1 MNEIFSQVMEITDF
15 RIVQN
20 ILVITY
26 LDGENNEITL
36 QFDAYEFYTK
46 ICHKES
52 LSYMQNEL
60 VTHIKEWTEN
70 DI

>member
-1 MNEIFSQVMEITDF
+1 MNEIFSEVMEITDF

-20 ILVITY
+20 ILTITY

-36 QFDAYEFYTK
+36 QFNAYEFYTK

-52 LSYMQNEL
+52 INFMQDEL
-60 VTHIKEWTEN
+60 VKHIKEWSN
-70 DI
+70 DV